1 MLIYNQQKQIN
12 IVTERNFMYDYIEA
26 VRSDIKDYILENYD
40 RNDLAD
46 FDDEDDFKDYLID
59 ILVDEDSIT
68 GNMSGSYYC
77 NSYKAQEALNGNIDL
92 LRDACETLDLSN
104 EEVGERF
111 LDGDFEYFDCIVR
124 CYIATRPSVIENVV
138 DELLEENNDFIIEWN
153 EAHSDEEEGL
163 DD

>member
-1 MLIYNQQKQIN
+1 
-12 IVTERNFMYDYIEA
+12 MYDYEEA
-26 VRSDIKDYILENYD
+26 VRSDIKDCILESYD

-46 FDDEDDFKDYLID
+46 FDDEDDFKDCLID
-59 ILVDEDSIT
+59 ILVDEDGIT
-68 GNMSGSYYC
+68 GNISGSYYY
-77 NSYKAQEALNGNIDL
+77 NSYKAQEALSGNMDL
-92 LRDACETLDLSN
+92 LRDACEELNLSS

-124 CYIATRPSVIENVV
+124 CYIVTCTNVIGDVV

-153 EAHSDEEEGL
+153 EAHRDEEEGL